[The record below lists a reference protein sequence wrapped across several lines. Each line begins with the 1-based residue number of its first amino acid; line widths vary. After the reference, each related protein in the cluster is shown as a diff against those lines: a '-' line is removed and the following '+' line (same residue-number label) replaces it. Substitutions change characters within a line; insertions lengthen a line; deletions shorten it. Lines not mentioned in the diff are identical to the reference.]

1 MGSESN
7 ANLQDPD
14 LVSRYIVSIRKTSK
28 IPFSEREEFFKKII
42 EKENELLV
50 LLSKS
55 VEFASFFSKI
65 YSQILLGDL
74 SKEECFNKNFGYHP
88 EKDSGDDYQQMI
100 ENLMAD
106 LRAINSVYFSI
117 GIKKRFKTTPHQKK
131 FSEIFILLKSVE
143 FDFSFLAKFVETSS
157 DNCIRSLYRETRE
170 MRTKF
175 IESNLR
181 LVVKVAKKYY
191 NTHLTLMDMIQ
202 EGNLGLMKAMDKFDP
217 NRGYKFSTYAIWW
230 IRQSINRALE
240 NKSNT
245 VRLPAHMFRKKL
257 QYNRILNQN
266 TRSTD
271 SDQKMMEKLG
281 VSDVEYKRIQ
291 DANEIHVKSLQD
303 PIADQDGTILEDLIA
318 GSASDPIEN
327 ISDQELSSS
336 ISELITKLKEK
347 ESAVLRMRFGLEN
360 VEPKSLRDIGKE
372 FGVSGERVRQIELG
386 ALKSLR
392 KPYRKG
398 KLSPFYEL

>member
-1 MGSESN
+1 
-7 ANLQDPD
+7 
-14 LVSRYIVSIRKTSK
+14 
-28 IPFSEREEFFKKII
+28 
-42 EKENELLV
+42 
-50 LLSKS
+50 
-55 VEFASFFSKI
+55 
-65 YSQILLGDL
+65 
-74 SKEECFNKNFGYHP
+74 
-88 EKDSGDDYQQMI
+88 
-100 ENLMAD
+100 
-106 LRAINSVYFSI
+106 
-117 GIKKRFKTTPHQKK
+117 
-131 FSEIFILLKSVE
+131 
-143 FDFSFLAKFVETSS
+143 
-157 DNCIRSLYRETRE
+157 

-181 LVVKVAKKYY
+181 LVVKVAKKYH

-271 SDQKMMEKLG
+271 FDQKMMEKLG
-281 VSDVEYKRIQ
+281 VSEVEYKRIQ
-291 DANEIHVKSLQD
+291 NANEIHVKSLQD

-336 ISELITKLKEK
+336 ISELISKLKEK
-347 ESAVLRMRFGLEN
+347 EAAVLRMRFGLEN
-360 VEPKSLRDIGKE
+360 VEPKSSRDIGKE